1 MLQTLLRRLVRLVPT
16 LILVSVA
23 TFSLTYLVPGDP
35 AITLAG
41 DAPTP
46 ERIAEIRADLGL
58 HRPVVVQYFDW
69 VGGVVT
75 GDFGHSIYG
84 GADTVA
90 DLIVQKLP
98 VDISLAIGGLLVAL
112 LVGVP
117 LGILAAVR
125 RGSIV
130 DRIVTAFTS
139 VSVAL
144 PSYWIAL
151 LLVLLFAVNLRWL
164 PASGY
169 TPPTED
175 PVAWVRGLVLPS
187 IAIGLAMTAELARQL
202 RTALV
207 DVLDQQ
213 YVRTARAKG
222 LRAWVVI
229 GKHAMKNA
237 AITPL
242 TILGLQIA
250 SILGGA
256 VIIEQIFGLPGL
268 GQLAIEAVLQRDIPV
283 IQGVVM
289 TAVLVVVVCNLLVDL
304 SYIWLNP
311 RARRYPPG

>member
-1 MLQTLLRRLVRLVPT
+1 MLQTLLSRLARLVPT

-58 HRPVVVQYFDW
+58 DRPAVEQYFEW
-69 VGGVVT
+69 VRQVAV

-84 GADTVA
+84 GADGVTG
-90 DLIVQKLP
+90 LILQKLP
-98 VDISLAIGGLLVAL
+98 VDLSLALGGLLVAL

-117 LGILAAVR
+117 LGIAAAVR
-125 RGSIV
+125 RGSWL
-130 DRIVTAFTS
+130 DRAVTAFTS

-151 LLVLLFAVNLRWL
+151 LLVLVFAAKLRWL

-169 TPPTED
+169 TPLNED
-175 PVAWVRGLVLPS
+175 PAAWARGLILPS
-187 IAIGLAMTAELARQL
+187 VAIGLAMTAEIARQL
-202 RTALV
+202 RTALA
-207 DVLDQQ
+207 DVLDEQ

-222 LRAWVVI
+222 LRAWMVI

-256 VIIEQIFGLPGL
+256 VIIEQIFGLPGI

-283 IQGVVM
+283 LQGVVL

-311 RARRYPPG
+311 RSRR

>member
-1 MLQTLLRRLVRLVPT
+1 MLQTLLSRLARLVPT
-16 LILVSVA
+16 LILVSVV

-58 HRPVVVQYFDW
+58 DRPAVEQYFAW
-69 VGGVVT
+69 VRQVAV

-84 GADTVA
+84 GADSVTG
-90 DLIVQKLP
+90 LILQKLP
-98 VDISLAIGGLLVAL
+98 VDLSLALGGLLVAL

-117 LGILAAVR
+117 LGIAAAVR
-125 RGSIV
+125 RGSWL
-130 DRIVTAFTS
+130 DRAVTAFTS

-151 LLVLLFAVNLRWL
+151 LLVLLFAVKLRWL

-169 TPPTED
+169 TPPNED
-175 PVAWVRGLVLPS
+175 PAAWVRGLILPS
-187 IAIGLAMTAELARQL
+187 VAIGLAMTAEIARQL

-207 DVLDQQ
+207 DVLDEQ

-222 LRAWVVI
+222 LRAWMVI

-256 VIIEQIFGLPGL
+256 VIIEQIFGLPGI

-283 IQGVVM
+283 LQGVVL
-289 TAVLVVVVCNLLVDL
+289 TAVLIVVVCNLLVDL

-311 RARRYPPG
+311 RSRR